1 MGGGRVVALIIIAIS
16 SIGRPDLLKTLA
28 SLDVQDLDK
37 ARKLHVIIGDDSRD
51 GAVPR
56 LLANFAL
63 ERITIQIINVN
74 RQNISHCRNAT
85 LNAALAYDECTY
97 VGYIDDDEVAE
108 PNWLSTLLHTLET
121 NEADAAFGLVLSR
134 FDDDVPLWLQQLD
147 PLTRS
152 RREKDGETS
161 VGRTGNALLRAD
173 KLRIADLSFDPDLG
187 LTGGEDT
194 AFFAAFK
201 ALGNR
206 LWFNANAR
214 AHEFVPASRMDPTF
228 LLKRSMRSG
237 QVYGSL
243 MVSNK
248 RGVFG
253 RGLFYVDALIKIL
266 VGYGAAIL
274 LRPFSRGQS
283 FLFKL
288 RAASNLGKLRSGFGM
303 ELPQLY

>member
-1 MGGGRVVALIIIAIS
+1 MIIVAIA

-28 SLDVQDLDK
+28 SLDTQDLDQT
-37 ARKLHVIIGDDSRD
+37 RELRVVIGDDSRD

-56 LLANFAL
+56 LLENFVPR
-63 ERITIQIINVN
+63 RIKLQTINVN

-85 LNAALAYDECTY
+85 LEAALAHDECTH
-97 VGYIDDDEVAE
+97 VGFIDDDEVAE

-121 NEADAAFGLVLSR
+121 NQADAAFGLVLSR
-134 FDDDVPLWLQQLD
+134 FDEDVPKWLQELD

-161 VGRTGNALLRAD
+161 VGRTGSALLRAD
-173 KLRIADLSFDPDLG
+173 KLRTAGLLFDADLG
-187 LTGGEDT
+187 RTGGEDT
-194 AFFAAFK
+194 AFFASFK
-201 ALGNR
+201 AQGNR

-214 AHEFVPASRMDPTF
+214 AYEFVSASRMEPSF
-228 LLKRSMRSG
+228 LLKRSLRSG

-243 MVSNK
+243 TANDK
-248 RGVFG
+248 RNLLG
-253 RGLFYVDALIKIL
+253 RVLFYADAFIKML
-266 VGYGAAIL
+266 AGYGAAIL

-288 RAASNLGKLRSGFGM
+288 RGAANLGKLRSILGLALP
-303 ELPQLY
+303 ELY